1 MINRYILEIKQ
12 LEQIIHEQ
20 EVKVKSLDNSI
31 LMKSQESESLQKH
44 CSESKR
50 QTEETLN
57 ELEFLT
63 SKLQDSRDNV
73 TKAEAELAIVKRELG
88 I

>member
-73 TKAEAELAIVKRELG
+73 TKAEAELAIVERELG